1 MLSAV
6 IPCLNMKFL
15 LSAALLDEF
24 SEGFWY
30 GVFTT
35 LGFGLVFLFFSK
47 FSKKLTVFFKPTSV
61 VATNPGPSPVKNMG
75 SCLMSAIFLVG
86 VIAVAAFF
94 IQYVF

>member
-6 IPCLNMKFL
+6 IPCLTIKFL

-30 GVFTT
+30 GVIVT
-35 LGFGLVFLFFSK
+35 LIIGGFIFLLSK
-47 FSKKLTVFFKPTSV
+47 FWKSVRRFFTPTRV
-61 VATNPGPSPVKNMG
+61 PATNPGPSPVKNMG
-75 SCLMSAIFLVG
+75 GCLVSALFMLG
-86 VIAVAAFF
+86 VAVIAAFF